1 MSKKYFDSDSA
12 AHYHVHNNRGKKHKH
27 HHHNPPHHFDFHKSE
42 NKFKR
47 KFFSWIKYA
56 EGYIH
61 ATLFKQIILFIV
73 SFFAF
78 GFLLQGYF
86 EQNLILAIIFL
97 AVDLYIIKQLL
108 YKRAR
113 PTKMAVILIVLYLAF
128 FSADLFSEK
137 AFDKVGV
144 TSFFDGNFVDANFLA
159 GMQTTNENN
168 SNFSDGFVLT
178 TINDIGESTGNTI
191 GNISED
197 LFAPPDIDEIED
209 LIYVKTNELRKS
221 KRLGK
226 LTRHAKLDQIARAHS
241 QDMGDRD
248 YFSHDSPEGDGPTER
263 AKKAG
268 ISVEIDFGNYIKV
281 GIGENISMV
290 PIASNVVGCSST
302 YNVEGIAEC
311 AFDGWVDSPGHY
323 ANMIDSE
330 YREIGVGVAIVNGT
344 AYLTQ
349 DFRWLNGFD
358 WRNDGYF
365 WSKNGKK

>member
-1 MSKKYFDSDSA
+1 MGKKYFNSDSS
-12 AHYHVHNNRGKKHKH
+12 AHYHVNDNRGKKPKH
-27 HHHNPPHHFDFHKSE
+27 HNHNHTQHFDFHKSE
-42 NKFKR
+42 KKFKR
-47 KFFSWIKYA
+47 KFISWIKYT
-56 EGYIH
+56 EGYVH
-61 ATLFKQIILFIV
+61 ATLFKQILLFIV

-97 AVDLYIIKQLL
+97 AIDLYIIKQVL

-113 PTKMAVILIVLYLAF
+113 PTKILVVLIVLYLAF

-144 TSFFDGNFVDANFLA
+144 TSFFDGNFIDANFLA
-159 GMQTTNENN
+159 GTQSNNN
-168 SNFSDGFVLT
+168 SEVSDNLLLT
-178 TINDIGESTGNTI
+178 TINDFGESAGDTI
-191 GNISED
+191 GNVSED

-209 LIYVKTNELRKS
+209 MIYEKTNELRKT
-221 KRLGK
+221 KRLGR

-248 YFSHDSPEGDGPTER
+248 YFSHDSPEGNGPTER
-263 AKKAG
+263 AKKVG
-268 ISVEIDFGNYIKV
+268 ISVEVDFGSYIKV

-290 PIASNVVGCSST
+290 PVASNVIGCSST
-302 YNVEGIAEC
+302 YSAEGIATC

-330 YREIGVGVAIVNGT
+330 YKEIGVGVAIVNGT

-349 DFRWLNGFD
+349 DFR
-358 WRNDGYF
+358 
-365 WSKNGKK
+365 